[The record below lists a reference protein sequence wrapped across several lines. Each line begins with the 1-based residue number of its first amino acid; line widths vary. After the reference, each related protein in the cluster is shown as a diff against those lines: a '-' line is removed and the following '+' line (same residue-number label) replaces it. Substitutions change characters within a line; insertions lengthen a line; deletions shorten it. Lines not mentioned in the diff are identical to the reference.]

1 MALLRTAYFGGS
13 FDPPHNGHIAL
24 AKAVIELDLADEVW
38 LSAAYIPPHK
48 QRRLSDFS
56 DRLAMLELVCRGL
69 EKILPCGIEDQLKL
83 NPSYTSE
90 VLSELRR
97 RYPERE
103 FVLLI
108 GEDMLTSF
116 HLWHNARELLRDYRI
131 ICYPRGD
138 GERASLSELRQH
150 WSDGEAEKLLG
161 SLLNDLPVYNISSTK
176 IREAVAKNE
185 NVANCIDKEVYRYI
199 KENGLYRKEN

>member
-1 MALLRTAYFGGS
+1 MALVRTAYFGGS

-24 AKAVIELDLADEVW
+24 ARAVVELDLADEVW

-48 QRRLSDFS
+48 QRRLSDFA
-56 DRLAMLELVCRGL
+56 DRMAMLKLACRGL
-69 EKILPCGIEDQLKL
+69 KQVFPCGIEDELKL

-90 VLSELRR
+90 VLAELRR

-103 FVLLI
+103 FILLI

-116 HLWHNARELLRDYRI
+116 HLWHNAGELLRDYRI
-131 ICYPRGD
+131 ICYPRRD
-138 GERASLSELRQH
+138 GERASLAELRRR
-150 WSDGEAEKLLG
+150 WSAAEAEKLLG
-161 SLLNDLPVYNISSTK
+161 TLLNDLPVYDISSTK

-185 NVANCIDKEVYRYI
+185 NVANCIDKEVYQYI
-199 KENGLYRKEN
+199 KENGLYRKEK